1 MADAQSTE
9 AGAGAGSLSGWAQG
23 SSKGSAAD
31 TAALEDAIK
40 SADVVFFD
48 DPFCPYCRRAELA
61 LKTEGI
67 DFTLFPIAE
76 HRDALEAKT
85 GKTSAPSVWVK
96 GTFIGGCNDGTEPW
110 HGVMPCIKSGKIKEL
125 LEVAESESALKETE
139 PESTAVAVVDSAIKS
154 ADVVFFDDPFCPYC
168 RRAELALKTE
178 GIDFTLFPIAEHREA
193 LEAKT
198 GKTSAPSV
206 WVKGPFIGGCNDG
219 TEP

>member
-31 TAALEDAIK
+31 TAALQDAIK

-48 DPFCPYCRRAELA
+48 DPFCPYCHRAELA

-125 LEVAESESALKETE
+125 LGVAESENVLKQAETSIVLTLSIVRGHMGTLARCTVVPPAFPSHRHWGQGTSSAL
-139 PESTAVAVVDSAIKS
+139 
-154 ADVVFFDDPFCPYC
+154 
-168 RRAELALKTE
+168 
-178 GIDFTLFPIAEHREA
+178 
-193 LEAKT
+193 T
-198 GKTSAPSV
+198 G
-206 WVKGPFIGGCNDG
+206 
-219 TEP
+219 